1 MQYYT
6 IKDTQADKV
15 FTMSLVELVSILNE
29 DHGPDFIPYT
39 GDDWR
44 EGWAHFGIDGWEIV
58 GEARK

>member
-1 MQYYT
+1 
-6 IKDTQADKV
+6 
-15 FTMSLVELVSILNE
+15 MSLVELVSILNE

>member
-29 DHGPDFIPYT
+29 DHGT